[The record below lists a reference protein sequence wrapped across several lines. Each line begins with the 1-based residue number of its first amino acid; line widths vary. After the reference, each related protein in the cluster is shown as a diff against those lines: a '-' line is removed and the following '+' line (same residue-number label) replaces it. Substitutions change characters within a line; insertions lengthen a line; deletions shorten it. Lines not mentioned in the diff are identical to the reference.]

1 MWRNTL
7 PPFWE
12 GPALFPLPL
21 PLVPARPP
29 ACCILGQVPPQ
40 RSRGAGRL
48 SSSDRQRPPGIA
60 FGTQPEH
67 SKPPN
72 HCDYKESC

>member
-12 GPALFPLPL
+12 GPAIFPPPI
-21 PLVPARPP
+21 PLVPACPP
-29 ACCILGQVPPQ
+29 ACCILGQGAAAAQPGRGPPVIIGQ
-40 RSRGAGRL
+40 AA
-48 SSSDRQRPPGIA
+48 PAGIA

-72 HCDYKESC
+72 HCNYNESC